1 VNGRHARRG
10 PLRPRGS
17 EPDASPPDRSQ
28 PKALYPRASPPDSS
42 PPDASRLGSADPR
55 LTAGVEGAR
64 KVSIEDYL
72 PLPAAAD
79 QFPLEY
85 MQNCS
90 VIKLREDAE
99 RVIVGMC
106 EPGNLALQESLR
118 AFHRKEVVFHEID
131 RSELAM
137 HLGRMLSASAAEG
150 PAGRGAPSAETEKL
164 LLDRLAND
172 APVVNLVN
180 GILIEGIRSGASDVH
195 IEAFPRAVSVR
206 YRVDGVLR
214 PAEGFQRAMF
224 PAVSSRIKIM
234 ANLNIMERRLP
245 QDGRLTVHL
254 DADVMDVR
262 VSIMPIADG
271 ESIVLR
277 LFNKESAPLE
287 LEALGLGEEQR
298 ELMGRLSRLPHGLV
312 LATGPTGSG
321 KTTTLN
327 ALLRR
332 IDARGR
338 KIITIEDPIE
348 YVLRDIDQVQT
359 NERIGLSFES
369 ILRRVLRQ
377 DPDVI
382 MVGEIRDTETAE
394 LAVRAALTGH
404 LVFSTLHTN
413 DSVSAVTRLANMRVP
428 RYLIAA
434 ALKAVLA
441 QRLVRRLCP
450 RCRRRA
456 RPSAMQRA
464 LFRQHAVSA
473 SWVWKAEGCSACHST
488 GYSGRVALVELFA
501 SDETVEQMILEERST
516 GEISRYLADRGQR
529 SLTWDGLSKAASGL
543 TSFEEVERTVMLL

>member
-1 VNGRHARRG
+1 VRAIRS
-10 PLRPRGS
+10 PA
-17 EPDASPPDRSQ
+17 EP
-28 PKALYPRASPPDSS
+28 
-42 PPDASRLGSADPR
+42 
-55 LTAGVEGAR
+55 EGAAPVIA

-72 PLPAAAD
+72 PLPAAAA

-90 VIKLREDAE
+90 VIKLREEAE

-106 EPGNLALQESLR
+106 EPDNIALQESLR
-118 AFHRKEVVFHEID
+118 AFHRKEVIFHEID

-137 HLGRMLSASAAEG
+137 HLGRMLSAAAGSGGQDGSAD
-150 PAGRGAPSAETEKL
+150 PAGSADAGGSRGTAAEKL

-180 GILIEGIRSGASDVH
+180 GILIEGIRGGASDVH
-195 IEAFPRAVSVR
+195 IEAFAHSVSVR

-214 PAEGFQRAMF
+214 PAGGFEPSLF

-245 QDGRLTVHL
+245 QDGRLTAHL

-277 LFNKESAPLE
+277 LFARESQPLSLEELGFGEEHLE
-287 LEALGLGEEQR
+287 LLR
-298 ELMGRLSRLPHGLV
+298 RLSRLPHGLV

-338 KIITIEDPIE
+338 KVITIEDPIE
-348 YVLRDIDQVQT
+348 YLLKDINQVQT
-359 NERIGLSFES
+359 NERIGLTFES
-369 ILRRVLRQ
+369 ILRRLVRQ
-377 DPDVI
+377 DPNVI

-413 DSVSAVTRLANMRVP
+413 DSVSTVTRLSSMKVP
-428 RYLIAA
+428 RYLVA
-434 ALKAVLA
+434 AVLRAVVA
-441 QRLVRRLCP
+441 QRLVRRVCP
-450 RCRRRA
+450 GCRRRS
-456 RPSAMQRA
+456 RLSSVQRA
-464 LFRQHAVSA
+464 VFQAHGVSA
-473 SWVWKAEGCSACHST
+473 SWLWKGDGCPACHST
-488 GYSGRVALVELFA
+488 GYHGRVALVEMFT
-501 SDETVEQMILEERST
+501 SDETVEQMILDERPQ
-516 GEISRYLADRGQR
+516 GEISRYLAERGMKT
-529 SLTWDGLSKAASGL
+529 LMVDGLSKAASGL
-543 TSFEEVERTVMLL
+543 TSFEEIERTVMLP